1 MADEVDINIDQGSSF
16 AYHMEWTDDNGN
28 GIDLTQYTAK
38 MDVRR
43 SVIADKKVLSMHG
56 CTVDSDGNALN
67 RGITHGGSTGEFT
80 QGAGIAG
87 VGGIKL
93 GVTSTGGTGMSGG
106 IMIEI
111 DSTSSNYIPSGRHF
125 YDLEVVFPSNEVK
138 TILNGT
144 FELAREVTR

>member
-16 AYHMEWTDDNGN
+16 AYHMEWTDNNGVGVN
-28 GIDLTQYTAK
+28 LEQYTAK
-38 MDVRR
+38 LDVRR
-43 SVIADKKVLSMHG
+43 SIIADKKLLSMHG
-56 CTVDSDGNALN
+56 CTVDSDGNALS

-80 QGAGIAG
+80 QGAGVAG

-125 YDLEVVFPSNEVK
+125 YDLELNSSTSIVRLIQGRFEV
-138 TILNGT
+138 NGS
-144 FELAREVTR
+144 VTR